1 MASLAEI
8 RAKLKEQE
16 SRTSGNNS
24 GGGDNSIYPFW
35 NIKEGESATLR
46 FLPDGD
52 ESNTFFWKE
61 RLMIKL
67 PFAGVKGETDSRPVQ
82 VQIPCMEMY
91 GETCDILNEV
101 RGWFKDPSLEDMGR
115 KYWKKRSYIFQGF
128 VTDNPLSDDQAPEN
142 PIRRF
147 IIGPQ
152 IFQIIKAALMDP
164 DMEELPTDYTAGVD
178 FRLNKT
184 SKGGYADYGTSN
196 WARRERPLSDAE
208 MNAVNTHGLF
218 NLNDFLP
225 KKPGEIEVKTDAGF
239 VILNQAFQATQTYH
253 GNRPPGN
260 PYVIGLPADRINQ
273 LLILRKRNPYVDE
286 EYEEMLRKRRLA
298 DFLGIDFLEYDGLD
312 ADALTDTIQDIW
324 VTDLDES
331 DYMLQD
337 MLYDLLDALNL
348 SLMRLFEDELTRQNR
363 TLLST
368 KKTDGTGFDATTGI
382 RLEDEDPWWHWVRE
396 DFGYGNKIDL
406 YLNQGYGYSLNIKQG
421 DFELYDYK
429 LGSSSGNSIDIQQ

>member
-16 SRTSGNNS
+16 ANTGGNRGPQGPNP
-24 GGGDNSIYPFW
+24 IYPFW
-35 NIKEGESATLR
+35 NIKEGESATMR
-46 FLPDGD
+46 FLPDSD
-52 ESNTFFWKE
+52 QDNTFFWKE

-67 PFAGVKGETDSRPVQ
+67 PFSGVKGDTGSRPVQ
-82 VQIPCMEMY
+82 VQVPCMEMY
-91 GETCDILNEV
+91 GDSCGILQEV

-128 VTDNPLSDDQAPEN
+128 VTDNPLADDEAPEN

-152 IFQIIKAALMDP
+152 IFQIIKQALMDP

-225 KKPGEIEVKTDAGF
+225 KKPGEIEVKIMQEMFEASVDGEAYDPDRWSNYFRPSGMAARTGDPNKSSTNGTATSMTADPKPVAEAAPVAPTPAPEAAPVAEAATAAPAGDGSD
-239 VILNQAFQATQTYH
+239 ILAMIRA
-253 GNRPPGN
+253 
-260 PYVIGLPADRINQ
+260 
-273 LLILRKRNPYVDE
+273 
-286 EYEEMLRKRRLA
+286 
-298 DFLGIDFLEYDGLD
+298 
-312 ADALTDTIQDIW
+312 
-324 VTDLDES
+324 
-331 DYMLQD
+331 
-337 MLYDLLDALNL
+337 
-348 SLMRLFEDELTRQNR
+348 RQ
-363 TLLST
+363 S
-368 KKTDGTGFDATTGI
+368 
-382 RLEDEDPWWHWVRE
+382 
-396 DFGYGNKIDL
+396 
-406 YLNQGYGYSLNIKQG
+406 
-421 DFELYDYK
+421 
-429 LGSSSGNSIDIQQ
+429 

>member
-16 SRTSGNNS
+16 SRTSGNSS
-24 GGGDNSIYPFW
+24 GGGDNAIYPFW

-128 VTDNPLSDDQAPEN
+128 VTDNPLSEDTTPEN

-184 SKGGYADYGTSN
+184 SKGGYADYSTSN
-196 WARRERPLSDAE
+196 WARRDRPLGDAE
-208 MNAVNTHGLF
+208 MKGIETNGLW
-218 NLNDFLP
+218 NLSDFLP
-225 KKPGEIEVKTDAGF
+225 KKPGEVEVKVMKEMFEASVDGEA
-239 VILNQAFQATQTYH
+239 YD
-253 GNRPPGN
+253 
-260 PYVIGLPADRINQ
+260 ADRFGQYFRPAGMSARTGDPNQ
-273 LLILRKRNPYVDE
+273 SSANGTATSRT
-286 EYEEMLRKRRLA
+286 A
-298 DFLGIDFLEYDGLD
+298 DPAPTPAPEAPAPVAETAPEPTPAPAAEAAPAEGN
-312 ADALTDTIQDIW
+312 AQDI
-324 VTDLDES
+324 LAMIRS
-331 DYMLQD
+331 
-337 MLYDLLDALNL
+337 
-348 SLMRLFEDELTRQNR
+348 RQ
-363 TLLST
+363 
-368 KKTDGTGFDATTGI
+368 
-382 RLEDEDPWWHWVRE
+382 
-396 DFGYGNKIDL
+396 
-406 YLNQGYGYSLNIKQG
+406 
-421 DFELYDYK
+421 
-429 LGSSSGNSIDIQQ
+429 SS